1 MTIKKNTRINRII
14 VRKINNKNSNN
25 SNKIIVL
32 FYFTSKIKTK
42 IQQQSSR
49 SNNFLNKKLIHKL
62 HKLYNQI

>member
-1 MTIKKNTRINRII
+1 MTIKKTRINRII

>member
-14 VRKINNKNSNN
+14 IRKINNKNSNN

-49 SNNFLNKKLIHKL
+49 SNNFLNKKIIHKL